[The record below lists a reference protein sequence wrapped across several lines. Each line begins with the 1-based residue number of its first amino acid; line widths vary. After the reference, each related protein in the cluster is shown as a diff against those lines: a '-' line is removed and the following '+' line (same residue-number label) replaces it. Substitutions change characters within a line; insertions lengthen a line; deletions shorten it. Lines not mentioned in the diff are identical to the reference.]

1 MTKYLHD
8 GTAVSD
14 ATPTIVDTVAGEKRR
29 RLATPSEIAAS
40 HRKSGGDIVLNT
52 VAEIAAR
59 AAEEAAWQAGAV
71 RRDALGELARLDA
84 VIPRWGEDLI
94 AALGQLGFALDLAAE
109 TQALLAAKAA
119 ARAKL

>member
-8 GTAVSD
+8 GTAVAD
-14 ATPTIVDTVAGEKRR
+14 ATPTIVETVAGERRR
-29 RLATPSEIAAS
+29 RLATPAEIAAS
-40 HRKSGGDIVLNT
+40 HRHSGGDIVLNT

-59 AAEEAAWQAGAV
+59 AAEEAAWDAGAV
-71 RRDALGELARLDA
+71 RRDALAELARLDPA
-84 VIPRWGEDLI
+84 MPRALEDLI
-94 AALGQLGFALDLAAE
+94 AAIGQLGFALDLAAE